1 MISIETKQF
10 KDILLQ
16 NTFLNIQASIGM
28 DWSKSDGFYGFQAP
42 RCALKSESLRH
53 ALSVLSPC
61 EGPVA
66 SILIFSKPSPHFFR
80 AVLIFLKEGSFV
92 FVFRTW
98 IGPLC

>member
-1 MISIETKQF
+1 MISIETKKL

-28 DWSKSDGFYGFQAP
+28 DWSKCFLADGFYGFQAP

-53 ALSVLSPC
+53 SLSFLSPY

-66 SILIFSKPSPHFFR
+66 SILILFKTLSAILLS
-80 AVLIFLKEGSFV
+80 SFV
-92 FVFRTW
+92 DFPKKR
-98 IGPLC
+98 